1 MRRFTD
7 WLSASVRLDV
17 SHQGKIDG
25 QDSNITLP
33 VQTAQTNFSGG
44 TFANLSLG
52 VNLIGQSGALADHRL
67 AIEWVSPVYQDVH
80 SVQME
85 REDTLMIGWQK
96 AF

>member
-1 MRRFTD
+1 MNPEYFDT
-7 WLSASVRLDV
+7 
-17 SHQGKIDG
+17 G
-25 QDSNITLP
+25 QSLGN
-33 VQTAQTNFSGG
+33 QTAQTNFSGG

-67 AIEWVSPVYQDVH
+67 AIEWVSPVHQDVH
-80 SVQME
+80 GVQME